1 MTLKSLLLGLSL
13 LALASPSGAAH
24 AQEVLTP
31 DLNGI
36 TSGEGWQLVNRSAT
50 VAVEDGQTVVSFD
63 ARVGD
68 GAAWLDDVDFHNGT
82 IEVRIRGK
90 NVPQGS
96 FLGVAFRGMDD
107 QTYDAV
113 YFRPF
118 NFLADNALSR
128 SHHVQY
134 ISHPVYTWFKLRQE
148 HTGVYENEI
157 VAPPDPDGFF
167 TARIEIAK
175 PEIRVYVNDAV
186 EPSLIVRELTDRV
199 GGRVGLWMG
208 HGSDGSFAQLVLRP
222 AASR

>member
-1 MTLKSLLLGLSL
+1 MTYRNLFPVLLLLAPVSL
-13 LALASPSGAAH
+13 SGALH
-24 AQEVLTP
+24 GQEVLTP

-36 TSGEGWQLVNRSAT
+36 TTGQGWTLVNRAAT
-50 VAVEDGQTVVSFD
+50 VTIEDGRPVVSFD

-68 GAAWLDDVDFHNGT
+68 GAAWLDGVDFHNGT

-90 NVPQGS
+90 NVPQRS
-96 FLGVAFRGMDD
+96 FVGVAFRGVDD
-107 QTYDAV
+107 VTYDAV

-134 ISHPVYTWFKLRQE
+134 ISHPAHTWFTLRRD

-157 VAPPDPDGFF
+157 VNPPDPDGFF

-175 PEIRVYVNDAV
+175 PDIRVFVNDAV
-186 EPSLIVRELTDRV
+186 EPSLVVRELTDRV
-199 GGRVGLWMG
+199 AGRVGLWMG
-208 HGSDGSFAQLVLRP
+208 NGSDGAFAELVLRP
-222 AASR
+222 TGSP